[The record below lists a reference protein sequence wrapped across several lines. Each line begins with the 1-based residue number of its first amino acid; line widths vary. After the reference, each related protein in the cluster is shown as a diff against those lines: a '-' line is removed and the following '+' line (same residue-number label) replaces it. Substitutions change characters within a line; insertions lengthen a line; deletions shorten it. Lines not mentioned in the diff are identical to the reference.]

1 MHTGSTCMYKYKSEA
16 SNCNCWQ
23 NFYRRA
29 QRNLPTRILKE
40 NFRGGFIFF
49 FWLEWFKNLESH
61 SLWTVKN
68 DCGTPTHQT
77 KQQWTA
83 KYVEKNRVSLKI
95 TTQNNKDVIFIGFDG
110 QFDLKPTSKIKK
122 KTRKL
127 TRFVFANNCT
137 ECKFWVVTFKP
148 KVTMCSVRLPCF
160 YYCVKRN
167 KKYSTMSSKMIKKW
181 NWGHFSFPHNFK
193 PWKQAP

>member
-1 MHTGSTCMYKYKSEA
+1 M
-16 SNCNCWQ
+16 
-23 NFYRRA
+23 
-29 QRNLPTRILKE
+29 
-40 NFRGGFIFF
+40 
-49 FWLEWFKNLESH
+49 WFESH

-77 KQQWTA
+77 RQQWTA
-83 KYVEKNRVSLKI
+83 KDVEKNRVSFKK
-95 TTQNNKDVIFIGFDG
+95 TTQHNKNVIFIGFDG

-193 PWKQAP
+193 PWKQAPISNWAEGQIRLAHFELAPRLINVPFFTTWRDRDIE

>member
-1 MHTGSTCMYKYKSEA
+1 MVSY
-16 SNCNCWQ
+16 
-23 NFYRRA
+23 
-29 QRNLPTRILKE
+29 
-40 NFRGGFIFF
+40 FF
-49 FWLEWFKNLESH
+49 FDLIDSTNVESH

-95 TTQNNKDVIFIGFDG
+95 TTQNNKNVIFIGFDG

-160 YYCVKRN
+160 FYCVKR
-167 KKYSTMSSKMIKKW
+167 KIKYSTMSSKMIKKW
-181 NWGHFSFPHNFK
+181 NWGHFSFYTISNPGNRPPRSLSF
-193 PWKQAP
+193 

>member
-1 MHTGSTCMYKYKSEA
+1 MNVSETREF
-16 SNCNCWQ
+16 Q
-23 NFYRRA
+23 RRF
-29 QRNLPTRILKE
+29 RILSDLT
-40 NFRGGFIFF
+40 RGWVVLEPQFIADGV
-49 FWLEWFKNLESH
+49 
-61 SLWTVKN
+61 WTVKTIAVPS
-68 DCGTPTHQT
+68 TPTHQT
-77 KQQWTA
+77 RQQWTA

-95 TTQNNKDVIFIGFDG
+95 TTQNNKNVIFIGFDG

-127 TRFVFANNCT
+127 TRFVFANYCT

-160 YYCVKRN
+160 FYCVKRR

-181 NWGHFSFPHNFK
+181 NWGHFSVSHNFK

>member
-1 MHTGSTCMYKYKSEA
+1 MKDSKGISEAVWYFFFDLSGSTNVE
-16 SNCNCWQ
+16 
-23 NFYRRA
+23 
-29 QRNLPTRILKE
+29 P
-40 NFRGGFIFF
+40 
-49 FWLEWFKNLESH
+49 H

-77 KQQWTA
+77 RQQWTA

-95 TTQNNKDVIFIGFDG
+95 TTQNNKNVIFIGFDG

-160 YYCVKRN
+160 FYCVKRR

-181 NWGHFSFPHNFK
+181 NWGHFSVSHNFK

>member
-1 MHTGSTCMYKYKSEA
+1 MALNFRKQHCPVWAENKCNGRYLGKYLELHA
-16 SNCNCWQ
+16 SNNC
-23 NFYRRA
+23 FE
-29 QRNLPTRILKE
+29 ILGMISIHLWCQSKE
-40 NFRGGFIFF
+40 WNGVLWPVIFF
-49 FWLEWFKNLESH
+49 WWLALKFSSISKRISEVVSYFFFDLSDSTNVESH

-83 KYVEKNRVSLKI
+83 KYVEKNRVSWKI
-95 TTQNNKDVIFIGFDG
+95 TTQNNKNVIFIGFDG

-137 ECKFWVVTFKP
+137 
-148 KVTMCSVRLPCF
+148 
-160 YYCVKRN
+160 
-167 KKYSTMSSKMIKKW
+167 
-181 NWGHFSFPHNFK
+181 
-193 PWKQAP
+193 

>member
-1 MHTGSTCMYKYKSEA
+1 MDNYDLQGGTSNKTWIPGLWKNERQSLAISKRISEVV
-16 SNCNCWQ
+16 S
-23 NFYRRA
+23 Y
-29 QRNLPTRILKE
+29 
-40 NFRGGFIFF
+40 FF
-49 FWLEWFKNLESH
+49 FDLSDSTNVESH

-83 KYVEKNRVSLKI
+83 KYVEKNRVSWKI
-95 TTQNNKDVIFIGFDG
+95 TTQNNKNVIFIGFDG
-110 QFDLKPTSKIKK
+110 QFDLKRPQKSKK
-122 KTRKL
+122 KHWEL
-127 TRFVFANNCT
+127 TRFVFVNNCT

-148 KVTMCSVRLPCF
+148 KVTMSSVRLLCF
-160 YYCVKRN
+160 FNCVKRRE
-167 KKYSTMSSKMIKKW
+167 KYSTTSSKMIKKW